1 MTNEPL
7 ERFAYA
13 RLPSCGVAPRG
24 VVVHFMGLGSQ
35 WQAKEGE
42 EPHGLEHEGAAAAA
56 AAGAIYV
63 VPYLDPWNWMN
74 AVEGKYFSIN
84 DLDFFF
90 AKIGVYL
97 KSQEVTELLN
107 HCKHSKTQIDL
118 IRMVNLLKTDVPCDI
133 LQTLNR
139 IFDKLSGSQPAMDVE
154 ELLQHLN
161 ENEYPQSELMNK
173 NLQVVKESILNGF
186 KHILGDNKII
196 KKEQFIEFHNNILW
210 VLPDYKVN
218 DFKNKLPLMWGIR
231 RLRQ

>member
-1 MTNEPL
+1 MDIVNTLDSIIPKM
-7 ERFAYA
+7 RYQMYQ
-13 RLPSCGVAPRG
+13 RRIPS
-24 VVVHFMGLGSQ
+24 
-35 WQAKEGE
+35 
-42 EPHGLEHEGAAAAA
+42 
-56 AAGAIYV
+56 
-63 VPYLDPWNWMN
+63 LDIVNQI
-74 AVEGKYFSIN
+74 VREEGKYYSIA
-84 DLDFFF
+84 DLDIFF

-118 IRMVNLLKTDVPCDI
+118 VRMVDLLKTEMPQDIVCD
-133 LQTLNR
+133 LNL
-139 IFDKLSGSQPAMDVE
+139 IFDKLSGNQQAMDVE